1 MYFSVN
7 SVPQDRGGLESG
19 ANPVGNSM
27 VVFKL
32 DLVGPALAGRAAF
45 LTKKI

>member
-1 MYFSVN
+1 
-7 SVPQDRGGLESG
+7 
-19 ANPVGNSM
+19 M

-32 DLVGPALAGRAAF
+32 DLVGLAGRRSVLAGRAVF

>member
-1 MYFSVN
+1 MGTGIST
-7 SVPQDRGGLESG
+7 LEQLNTDHWG
-19 ANPVGNSM
+19 DSM

-32 DLVGPALAGRAAF
+32 DLVGPALAGRAVF